1 MHLFHAMLFLHQCIY
16 FYLGVG
22 VCIKLILTITT
33 LVIKVI
39 QLFLREQGGL
49 RNFVDASESGKL
61 KSRTVKKYR

>member
-1 MHLFHAMLFLHQCIY
+1 MLFLHQCIY

-39 QLFLREQGGL
+39 QLFLREQG
-49 RNFVDASESGKL
+49 RPNFVDASESGKL
-61 KSRTVKKYR
+61 KSRTVKK